1 MREIIFDTETTG
13 LKARDGDR
21 VIEIGAVELVNG
33 FPTGRTFH
41 QYLNPEGR
49 EVHPDAEAVHG
60 IGNDQLKDK
69 PTFRDIFDDFFDFF
83 GEGTLIAH
91 NAKFDM
97 GFLDAEMVRLG
108 KTVFDPDRVVDTL
121 EIARRKHPNGP
132 NSLDALCRRYGI
144 SNAHRTLHGALL
156 DSELLAEV
164 YLELTGGKQAGLGF
178 EADEEVTS
186 SVRVSETISTTPQQ
200 MRPKTLASNLSE
212 SELQAHMEFRKTL
225 GDKSVWSAWE
235 TADTS
240 ESGQ

>member
-200 MRPKTLASNLSE
+200 MRPQILASNLSE

>member
-178 EADEEVTS
+178 ESDEEVTS

-200 MRPKTLASNLSE
+200 MRPQILASNLSE